1 MQQVFPKLDASI
13 IICAYTFVCLGV
25 LVITFDILGEEKP
38 GYGGLI
44 FYLGM
49 LIANQVVNYISS
61 EAEALNFLALL
72 LQGNFWGSFMATY
85 LILFTGSNF
94 PEVKQKKPYKLALA
108 WFLFLI
114 LVASGVGAF
123 GRIDLGALDNIVVF
137 GRVASLIILVVVLLA
152 DREDENLGF
161 GLLPIYLFSIPSV
174 FFFHLY
180 NFNQT
185 WGLIVARPELVTSIA
200 IARNFSMTLLWDSSV
215 LFLFLF
221 LLANLFTRR
230 K

>member
-13 IICAYTFVCLGV
+13 IICAYTFVV
-25 LVITFDILGEEKP
+25 LVITFDIVREEKP

-49 LIANQVVNYISS
+49 LIANQVSYYVRS
-61 EAEALNFLALL
+61 EGLKLLVLL
-72 LQGNFWGSFMATY
+72 LQGNFWGGFMARY
-85 LILFTGSNF
+85 LVLFTGSNF
-94 PEVKQKKPYKLALA
+94 PGEKQKKPFKLALA
-108 WFLFLI
+108 WLLFLI
-114 LVASGVGAF
+114 LIASGVGAF
-123 GRIDLGALDNIVVF
+123 GRIDLGALDNIVIF

-185 WGLIVARPELVTSIA
+185 RGLIVARPELVVS
-200 IARNFSMTLLWDSSV
+200 IARNFSMTLLWDTSF

-221 LLANLFTRR
+221 LLVNLFTRR